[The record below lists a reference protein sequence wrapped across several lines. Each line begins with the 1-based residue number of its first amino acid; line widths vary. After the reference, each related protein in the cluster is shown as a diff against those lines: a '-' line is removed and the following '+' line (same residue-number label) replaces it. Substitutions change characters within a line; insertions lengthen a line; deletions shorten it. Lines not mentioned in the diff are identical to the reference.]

1 MNLKLSYKY
10 KINIWTMFLFTAII
24 LSLRETGMDLVMRM
38 LKIKIYGFG
47 LRKMILMIIKY
58 HIKKY
63 LRS

>member
-10 KINIWTMFLFTAII
+10 KINIWKMFLFTAII
-24 LSLRETGMDLVMRM
+24 LNLRETSMNLVLRM

-47 LRKMILMIIKY
+47 LRKMILMIIKS

-63 LRS
+63 LHS